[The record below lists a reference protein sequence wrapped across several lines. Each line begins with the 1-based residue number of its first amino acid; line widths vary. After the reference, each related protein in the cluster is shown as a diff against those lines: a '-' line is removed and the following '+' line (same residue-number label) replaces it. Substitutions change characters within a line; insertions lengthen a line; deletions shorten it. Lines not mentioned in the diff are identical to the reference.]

1 MISLHVVSIDVERQA
16 IKPDRWTPLVGPAE
30 RLALKG
36 ARNASGAR
44 PKRPARPAQGQ
55 SVQPGPARGQGPR
68 PERRQLIAR

>member
-30 RLALKG
+30 RLAPKG

-44 PKRPARPAQGQ
+44 PKRPARPPKVKA
-55 SVQPGPARGQGPR
+55 SSPARPVGKVLVR
-68 PERRQLIAR
+68 SDAS